1 MRIGFMAIFAIIM
14 GFTVA
19 AVDFSRRQ
27 AAAQAAGQEFAIA
40 DYTMLLSD
48 IAATRL
54 EAAGQ
59 GLHMMRAK
67 YSAPEA
73 PSDPSISLDEEIPWT
88 ERIGLSVGHKPAD
101 DAPKIFTCASDRGF
115 KSCKVDAD

>member
-14 GFTVA
+14 GFTVI

-27 AAAQAAGQEFAIA
+27 AAAHAEGQAYAIT

-59 GLHMMRAK
+59 GLHSIRAK
-67 YSAPEA
+67 YTEPDT
-73 PSDPSISLDEEIPWT
+73 PSDPAISPDEDTPWT
-88 ERIGLSVGHKPAD
+88 ERLGLSVGPKQAD
-101 DAPKIFTCASDRGF
+101 DAPKVFTCASDRGF
-115 KSCKVDAD
+115 KSCKLGSE